1 VLAPIL
7 ILGGNAGYELLHPA
21 AVVLL
26 GGLVTATL
34 VNLVV
39 LPVLYLRLEPSAAT
53 EASEETDSDDYQAV
67 LVP

>member
-1 VLAPIL
+1 V
-7 ILGGNAGYELLHPA
+7 
-21 AVVLL
+21 VVLL